1 MGKTRDRCGTLM
13 RDFHEVIRSS
23 IRNTP
28 KVSRSFFGDYRFT
41 GTQVS
46 LCIHHQGGGKLT

>member
-1 MGKTRDRCGTLM
+1 MNKTRDCGGRLI

-23 IRNTP
+23 IRNTLNI
-28 KVSRSFFGDYRFT
+28 SGSFFGDYRFT

-46 LCIHHQGGGKLT
+46 LCITHAVGN